1 MCFCFWFFQRKMLF
15 EKRKM
20 LMKRNKMMRRRRRRI
35 TKTTYSQT
43 PKYMCLKFPVVLYN
57 CMHIHAY
64 TLHSFEYSQKC
75 TDTVFWGAI
84 SIHIFQLRHA
94 RTRLDFNTQYNM
106 PIKDRKC
113 LNPYWINHLMYSK
126 SFGVMLYWK
135 NGNAIFIVL
144 GIFCLLALS
153 LFHS

>member
-1 MCFCFWFFQRKMLF
+1 
-15 EKRKM
+15 
-20 LMKRNKMMRRRRRRI
+20 MKRNKMMRRRRRRI

-106 PIKDRKC
+106 RLSNIE
-113 LNPYWINHLMYSK
+113 
-126 SFGVMLYWK
+126 SFK
-135 NGNAIFIVL
+135 THIE
-144 GIFCLLALS
+144 
-153 LFHS
+153 

>member
-1 MCFCFWFFQRKMLF
+1 
-15 EKRKM
+15 
-20 LMKRNKMMRRRRRRI
+20 MMRRRRRRI

-106 PIKDRKC
+106 RFIE
-113 LNPYWINHLMYSK
+113 
-126 SFGVMLYWK
+126 SFK
-135 NGNAIFIVL
+135 THIE
-144 GIFCLLALS
+144 
-153 LFHS
+153 

>member
-1 MCFCFWFFQRKMLF
+1 
-15 EKRKM
+15 
-20 LMKRNKMMRRRRRRI
+20 MKRNKMMRRRRRRI

-84 SIHIFQLRHA
+84 SIHIFQLRHV
-94 RTRLDFNTQYNM
+94 RTSLELNTQYNIADKRYKM
-106 PIKDRKC
+106 FKPI
-113 LNPYWINHLMYSK
+113 LNNSSNVY
-126 SFGVMLYWK
+126 
-135 NGNAIFIVL
+135 
-144 GIFCLLALS
+144 
-153 LFHS
+153 

>member
-1 MCFCFWFFQRKMLF
+1 MKGLDLLEEELNKNNNNNNIMSICVFAFGFFKEKCCLK
-15 EKRKM
+15 KRKM

-84 SIHIFQLRHA
+84 SIHIFQLRHV
-94 RTRLDFNTQYNM
+94 RTSLELNM
-106 PIKDRKC
+106 PIKSRKC
-113 LNPYWINHLMYSK
+113 LSPY
-126 SFGVMLYWK
+126 
-135 NGNAIFIVL
+135 
-144 GIFCLLALS
+144 
-153 LFHS
+153 

>member
-84 SIHIFQLRHA
+84 SIHIFQLRHVRA
-94 RTRLDFNTQYNM
+94 RLESNM

-113 LNPYWINHLMYSK
+113 LNQYWINHLMYTK
-126 SFGVMLYWK
+126 LFGVMLYW
-135 NGNAIFIVL
+135 
-144 GIFCLLALS
+144 
-153 LFHS
+153 